1 MGVWDNYSE
10 IVDSREST
18 HRDYILAREKRQ
30 IKSRIKNSLS
40 FHTVCISN
48 HENWY
53 EQDVAIIN
61 SDNLNEKTI
70 ISLPDDD
77 ILLGGTV
84 HWRGEHWIITERD
97 ANNEVYTK
105 GKMIQCNYLLKWVDD
120 NDIIHEQWSV
130 VEDGTKY
137 LTGEF
142 EDRNF
147 IVTRGDSRIAVT
159 IPRSPF
165 TSKFNRESRFLIDDP
180 ESDMMLA
187 YALTKP
193 LKVGGVYNNLGCFK
207 FVMQEVNTTEM
218 DNLEYG
224 IADYY
229 RHFPRDDK
237 EYSPTEPAPVE
248 REGWL

>member
-1 MGVWDNYSE
+1 MGVWDKYYEMTN
-10 IVDSREST
+10 SRESS
-18 HRDYILAREKRQ
+18 HRDYILQREKRQ
-30 IKSRIKNSLS
+30 IRSRIKNSLS
-40 FHTVCISN
+40 YHTVGISN
-48 HENWY
+48 HENCY
-53 EQDVAIIN
+53 VQDVAIIN
-61 SDNLNEKTI
+61 SDNLNQKTI
-70 ISLPDDD
+70 ISLPDED
-77 ILLGGTV
+77 ILLGGIV
-84 HWRGEHWIITERD
+84 HWMHEHWIITERD

-105 GKMIQCNYLLKWVDD
+105 GKMVQCNYLLKWVDE
-120 NDIIHEQWSV
+120 NDIIHEQWSI

-159 IPRSPF
+159 VPRNPF
-165 TSKFNRESRFLIDDP
+165 TAKLCRENRFIIDDP
-180 ESDMMLA
+180 ESQTAMA

-193 LKVGGVYNNLGCFK
+193 LKVGGVYGENGIYK

-229 RHFPRDDK
+229 LHFPRDDK
-237 EYSPTEPAPVE
+237 EVPPVNPLPSD